1 MSTSLK
7 INYPETFKVSVAG
20 GPVINWKY
28 YEIMYGE
35 RYMDTP
41 DENPE
46 GYELTALD
54 NKTDKLEGKLLI
66 IHCSTDPTVVWQ
78 HSLSFLENAIHNQK
92 QMDYFVYP
100 GHDHNVYGMDR
111 AHLITKIAEYF
122 KANL

>member
-1 MSTSLK
+1 
-7 INYPETFKVSVAG
+7 
-20 GPVINWKY
+20 
-28 YEIMYGE
+28 
-35 RYMDTP
+35 MDTP
-41 DENPE
+41 QENPE

-78 HSLSFLENAIHNQK
+78 NSLSFLENAIHNQK

-111 AHLITKIAEYF
+111 AHLIEKITEYF
-122 KANL
+122 RENL